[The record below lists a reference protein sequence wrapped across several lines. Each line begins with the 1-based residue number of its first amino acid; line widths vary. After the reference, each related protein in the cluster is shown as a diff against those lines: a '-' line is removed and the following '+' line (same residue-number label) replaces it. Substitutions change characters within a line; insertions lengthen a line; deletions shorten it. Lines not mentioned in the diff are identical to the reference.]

1 MQLSGIMESSSS
13 DIAKASHDTESL
25 TLVAE
30 RLGSPP
36 AKQAKKRL
44 KHYVIMTR
52 KDQAWTS
59 KEDAILLEAYSRLG
73 NKWTAIATMLKGR
86 TDNAVKNRHAL
97 LQRKKH
103 SQLHISKDAGRKRA
117 RARSDAQVR
126 TAETEKFFEIVDL
139 RFLPRSSWL
148 LSFALTE

>member
-1 MQLSGIMESSSS
+1 MASSSS
-13 DIAKASHDTESL
+13 DLAKASQDTQSL

-30 RLGSPP
+30 RLGSPSS
-36 AKQAKKRL
+36 KQSKKRL
-44 KHYVIMTR
+44 KNYVVMTR

-103 SQLHISKDAGRKRA
+103 GEMHFEKDVVRKRA
-117 RARSDAQVR
+117 RVYSESQVSV
-126 TAETEKFFEIVDL
+126 TS
-139 RFLPRSSWL
+139 RF
-148 LSFALTE
+148 

>member
-1 MQLSGIMESSSS
+1 MASSSS
-13 DIAKASHDTESL
+13 DLAKASHDTESL

-36 AKQAKKRL
+36 TKHTKKRL

-103 SQLHISKDAGRKRA
+103 GELNIDKDIGRKRA
-117 RARSDAQVR
+117 RGYSDTQVS
-126 TAETEKFFEIVDL
+126 A
-139 RFLPRSSWL
+139 FLGHESFLCFIDQTWVFPPYNVL
-148 LSFALTE
+148 L

>member
-1 MQLSGIMESSSS
+1 MYMPGLLRTIMASSTS
-13 DIAKASHDTESL
+13 DLAKASHDTESL

-36 AKQAKKRL
+36 VQHVKKRL
-44 KHYVIMTR
+44 KHYVLMTR

-103 SQLHISKDAGRKRA
+103 SEMHINKDIGRKRV
-117 RARSDAQVR
+117 RQHSEPQVR
-126 TAETEKFFEIVDL
+126 TSGMKCVLKKCVQYGAFNV
-139 RFLPRSSWL
+139 W
-148 LSFALTE
+148 